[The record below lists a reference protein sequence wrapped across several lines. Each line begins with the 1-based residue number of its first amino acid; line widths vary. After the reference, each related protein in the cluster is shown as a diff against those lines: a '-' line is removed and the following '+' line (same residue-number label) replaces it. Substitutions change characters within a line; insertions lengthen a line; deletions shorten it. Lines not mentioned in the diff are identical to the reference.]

1 MNALEQSD
9 KFRLSAAEGWIELG
23 CPGDAQAELD
33 EIAAPL
39 RDHPDVIEVHWQLLA
54 SQHRWPAALEEG
66 RKLLD
71 LAPDRVTGWLHHAY
85 ALRRAPEGGLRAA
98 WNALA
103 PALEKFPKIEIVPYN
118 LACYA
123 CQLDQ
128 LDAAR
133 AFFQRALAIGKRKER
148 LKQMALNDRDLEPL
162 WPEISE
168 M

>member
-1 MNALEQSD
+1 MKDLEPAD
-9 KFRLSAAEGWIELG
+9 KFRLAAAEGWIELG
-23 CPGDAQAELD
+23 CAGEAEVELD
-33 EIAAPL
+33 EIGPSL
-39 RDHPDVIEVHWQLLA
+39 QDHPDVIETRWQLLA
-54 SQHRWPAALEEG
+54 AQHRWPAALEVG
-66 RKLLD
+66 RRLLD

-103 PALEKFPKIEIVPYN
+103 PALEKFPTTATVPYN

-133 AFFQRALAIGKRKER
+133 AFLQRAVAIGKKER
-148 LKQMALNDRDLEPL
+148 IKQMALNDRDLEPL
-162 WPEISE
+162 WEEILG

>member
-1 MNALEQSD
+1 MKAIEPAD
-9 KFRLSAAEGWIELG
+9 MFRLAAAEGWIELG
-23 CPGDAQAELD
+23 CPGEAQIELEEIDASLE
-33 EIAAPL
+33 
-39 RDHPDVIEVHWQLLA
+39 DHPDVIEVRWQLLA
-54 SQHRWPAALEEG
+54 AQHRWPAALEAG
-66 RKLLD
+66 RRLLD

-85 ALRRAPEGGLRAA
+85 ALRRTPEGGLRAA

-103 PALEKFPKIEIVPYN
+103 PALEKFPDTATVPYN

-133 AFFQRALAIGKRKER
+133 AFFQRALGVGKKER

-162 WPEISE
+162 WKEIKE